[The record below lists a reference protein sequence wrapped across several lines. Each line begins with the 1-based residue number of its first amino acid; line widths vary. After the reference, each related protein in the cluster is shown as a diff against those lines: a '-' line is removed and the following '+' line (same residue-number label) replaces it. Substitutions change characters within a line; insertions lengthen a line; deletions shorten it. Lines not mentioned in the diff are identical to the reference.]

1 MNSAK
6 GLVVIS
12 GASRGI
18 GRAIALALADAAC
31 INRGKTNDDESSSS
45 ILVPSHLHMI
55 LVARSA
61 TSLKETADLLQQ
73 RCGNSDSNITTTC
86 LEMDLAE
93 IDRLPQNVNKILE
106 PLEDCTYNSCM
117 LINNAGSLGPLGKAT
132 SICDEDSTSASL
144 KRWRDTIDLNI
155 TSSLWMSSQ
164 FAKATSHVS
173 LVRIVNISSLCAI
186 EPFPTMSLYCTGK
199 AARDMFHAVLAKEQ
213 TSQSHGEKEGITS
226 TTSSPTQFK
235 VLNYA
240 PGACHTAMTGDLL
253 DSADLD
259 KELHQSFRNSR
270 DKNLL
275 VRPDD
280 TAAKLVE
287 LLMKDEFES
296 GAHVDYWDV

>member
-1 MNSAK
+1 MNSVK

-18 GRAIALALADAAC
+18 GRSIALALADAAC
-31 INRGKTNDDESSSS
+31 VNRGKTNDDESASS
-45 ILVPSHLHMI
+45 ILVPSHYLHMI

-61 TSLKETADLLQQ
+61 SSLQETADMLQQ
-73 RCGNSDSNITTTC
+73 RGSTITTTC
-86 LEMDLAE
+86 LEMDLAD
-93 IDRLPQNVNKILE
+93 IDRLPQNMNKILE
-106 PLEDCTYNSCM
+106 PLEKSNYNSCL

-132 SICDEDSTSASL
+132 SICDEESTSASL
-144 KRWRDTIDLNI
+144 KRWRDTIDFNI
-155 TSSLWMSSQ
+155 TSSLWISSQ
-164 FAKATSHVS
+164 FANATSHVS

-213 TSQSHGEKEGITS
+213 TSQSHEEKEGTTS
-226 TTSSPTQFK
+226 TTSNPTTQFK

-240 PGACHTAMTGDLL
+240 PGACNTAMTGDLV

-259 KELHQSFRNSR
+259 RELHEYFSTHR
-270 DKNLL
+270 DNQQL

-280 TAAKLVE
+280 TAAKLVK